1 MVITLL
7 FTLMSEMC
15 TPQINDTVSNI
26 VQNQILE
33 AVDII
38 AEIKDTAEEPS
49 EACIAALLSKISQ

>member
-15 TPQINDTVSNI
+15 TPQINDTASI
-26 VQNQILE
+26 TDKNQILE

-38 AEIKDTAEEPS
+38 AEIKNTAEEPS
-49 EACIAALLSKISQ
+49 EACIASLLSKISQ

>member
-15 TPQINDTVSNI
+15 TPQINDAASTTEK
-26 VQNQILE
+26 NQILE

-38 AEIKDTAEEPS
+38 AEIKEAAEEPS

>member
-1 MVITLL
+1 MVITIL

-15 TPQINDTVSNI
+15 TPQINDTASITENI
-26 VQNQILE
+26 QILE

-38 AEIKDTAEEPS
+38 SEMKNTAEEPS